1 MKSNSVFSS
10 QALSLKRRSSLAGH
24 DHRFGFL
31 THEALGGALPQGHVV
46 VPERHLRL
54 YELDRIG
61 HDPGRHLEEGIADMQ
76 RIGGSV
82 RVAVGGL
89 PRQKFSHQMLA
100 VLGDPGHCPA

>member
-1 MKSNSVFSS
+1 
-10 QALSLKRRSSLAGH
+10 
-24 DHRFGFL
+24 
-31 THEALGGALPQGHVV
+31 
-46 VPERHLRL
+46 
-54 YELDRIG
+54 
-61 HDPGRHLEEGIADMQ
+61 MQ